1 MRRVARLLIPA
12 LPLLAALT
20 AFASPAHASFNVCNK
35 ASLKA
40 RVAIGHFDGTNWTSL
55 GWWTI
60 APKACAAVI
69 KTPLDARYYYL
80 YGTDTASGVWDGE
93 TSFCTAPVA
102 KFSVSGRAD
111 CTKRGY
117 DRKRFFQ
124 VDTEDNL
131 NKVVPLQ

>member
-1 MRRVARLLIPA
+1 M
-12 LPLLAALT
+12 
-20 AFASPAHASFNVCNK
+20 CNK
-35 ASLKA
+35 GKFPA
-40 RVAIGHFDGTNWTSL
+40 RVALGRFDGKNWSSE

-60 APKACAAVI
+60 APKNCASVI
-69 KTPLDARYYYL
+69 KTQLDARYYYL

-93 TSFCTAPVA
+93 TSFCTASAA
-102 KFSVSGRAD
+102 KFSISGRAD

>member
-1 MRRVARLLIPA
+1 MRIVLLVMATLVLPGPA
-12 LPLLAALT
+12 QAGL
-20 AFASPAHASFNVCNK
+20 SVCNK
-35 ASLKA
+35 GKFPAK
-40 RVAIGHFDGTNWTSL
+40 VALGRFDGKTWSSE

-93 TSFCTAPVA
+93 NSFCTAPA
-102 KFSVSGRAD
+102 PKFSISGRAD
-111 CTKRGY
+111 CTRRGY